1 MYVHV
6 GFAERVLTLVAR
18 WAAMVTTL
26 GADLDEPTGQYSAT
40 CPASAAEQASLR
52 QVRSLRGLAR

>member
-18 WAAMVTTL
+18 WTAL
-26 GADLDEPTGQYSAT
+26 GADLDKPTGQYSAT